1 VLEQE
6 YKDWLTHEGFQP
18 STIATAVASTRNAEK
33 RWANS
38 GAGREPGEDPAL
50 KPYKSLL
57 KRYSRFLHSIPFPRW
72 AEWERFVVDNYEA
85 TLPTKPRGASTKP
98 ALTAKQWQALVAT
111 VRAREEPADE
121 VLCLMLSHISELEP
135 RAILKME
142 LKAFDPAFSETLA
155 PMKKKRIRFLWS
167 YISSTPYGA
176 LARVQRQLKKR
187 TEELGFEA
195 DFFSLAKTPARVRET
210 ARAA

>member
-1 VLEQE
+1 MLEQQ

-33 RWANS
+33 KWAS
-38 GAGREPGEDPAL
+38 TGSDLDSL
-50 KPYKSLL
+50 KQYKALL

-72 AEWERFVVDNYEA
+72 SAWECFVVDNYEA
-85 TLPTKPRGASTKP
+85 ALPTKPRGASTKP
-98 ALTAKQWQALVAT
+98 ALTAKQWQQLVASL
-111 VRAREEPADE
+111 RAHEEPADA
-121 VLCLMLSHISELEP
+121 VLCLMLSHIPQFEP

-142 LKAFDPAFSETLA
+142 LKAFDPAFSEALA

-195 DFFSLAKTPARVRET
+195 DFFSLAKTPAEVRET